1 VSRRRYVVNASPVI
15 FLTQIQALPLL
26 NDLATEV
33 TVPAAVEA
41 EVRAGADRHDIL
53 VPVEFPQWMTIV
65 PDILLPTE
73 VGGWDLGA
81 GESQVL
87 AHAARLGDCEAMLDD
102 LQARRCARSL
112 GIATTGT
119 LGLILRAKQAGLIR
133 VARPL
138 VEDLLRKGLYLSTE
152 LVKAAL
158 AELGE

>member
-1 VSRRRYVVNASPVI
+1 VSRRRFVVNASPVI

-26 NDLATEV
+26 HDLATEV
-33 TVPAAVEA
+33 TIPAAVES
-41 EVRAGADRHDIL
+41 EVLAGAGQHDIL
-53 VPVEFPQWMTIV
+53 VPVEFPRWMTIV
-65 PDILLPTE
+65 PDILLPAE

-87 AHAARLGDCEAMLDD
+87 AHAGRLGDCEAVLDD
-102 LQARRCARSL
+102 LQARRCARGL

-138 VEDLLRKGLYLSTE
+138 VEDLLRKGLYLSAE
-152 LVKAAL
+152 LVRAAL